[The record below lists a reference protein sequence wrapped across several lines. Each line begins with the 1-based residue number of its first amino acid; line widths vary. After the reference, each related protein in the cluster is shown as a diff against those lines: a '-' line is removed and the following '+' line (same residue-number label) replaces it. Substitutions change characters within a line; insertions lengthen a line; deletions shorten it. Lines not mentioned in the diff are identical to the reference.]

1 MATTALGIM
10 QTSDGAGVDP
20 LTHRRIIKAR
30 WSNPGIIGGLAVTGG
45 SGLTYNV
52 SAGNAVL
59 SRSSSDGYT
68 EAYWEGG
75 ATPAVSTGDP
85 SNPRIDTVW
94 LKAYDAQQGDPDNR
108 VHVGVTQ
115 GTPSSSPVAPSAPSG
130 CLAIARMRVPAGAT
144 STASAQQT
152 SERSYAIPYGATL
165 GLLASYRDT
174 TNGVIDSVKQRRA
187 TRCAVQVTLPTD
199 RLLDLRF
206 VASVSSSGVYGSD
219 DYTNWYVSFLVDGS
233 EVAYS
238 GGEMLLSNLTCETR
252 ERTLTVEVSKGT
264 HTIAVS
270 TAWVS
275 GTNAPNVRAGTYS
288 QQGGSAAGFQG
299 TFPGLK
305 LEVWDRGVSQ

>member
-20 LTHRRIIKAR
+20 LTHRRIIKSHWA
-30 WSNPGIIGGLAVTGG
+30 NTGIVSGLKVTGG

-59 SRSSSDGYT
+59 SRSDSDGYT

-75 ATPAVSTGDP
+75 STPAVSTGDP
-85 SNPRIDTVW
+85 SRPRIDTVW

-130 CLAIARMRVPAGAT
+130 CLAIARMRMPAGAT
-144 STASAQQT
+144 STSSAQQT
-152 SERSYAIPYGATL
+152 TARDYAIPFGASL
-165 GLLASYRDT
+165 GRLGYYHDTSSGNFDT
-174 TNGVIDSVKQRRA
+174 TRMQKS
-187 TRCAVQVTLPTD
+187 TRCAVKVNLPTD

-206 VASVSSSGVYGSD
+206 TASVACSGSEGQH
-219 DYTNWYVSFLVDGS
+219 TNWYVAFALDGS
-233 EVAYS
+233 EVDYS
-238 GGEMLLSNLTCETR
+238 GGESYLNTDTR
-252 ERTLTVEVSKGT
+252 QVVQRTYTLEVPAGT
-264 HTIAVS
+264 HTLAVL

-275 GTNAPNVRAGTYS
+275 GDAAPSVWAGKYS
-288 QQGGSAAGFQG
+288 EQGGGSASSFTG
-299 TFPGLK
+299 TFPGK
-305 LEVWDRGVSQ
+305 IFEVWDRGVA

>member
-10 QTSDGAGVDP
+10 QDSSGAGVDP

-30 WSNPGIIGGLAVTGG
+30 WSNPGIISGLEVTGG

-75 ATPAVSTGDP
+75 STPAVSTGDP

-94 LKAYDAQQGDPDNR
+94 LKADDVQQGDGDNR
-108 VHVGVTQ
+108 VKVGVTQ

-130 CLAIARMRVPAGAT
+130 CTAIAEMRMPAGAT
-144 STASAQQT
+144 STSSAQQT
-152 SERSYAIPYGATL
+152 SEREYAIPYGANL

-174 TNGVIDSVKQRRA
+174 TNGVIDSTKQKRS
-187 TRCAVQVTLPTD
+187 TRCAVKVTVPTD
-199 RLLDLRF
+199 RLIDLRF
-206 VASVSSSGVYGSD
+206 VASVASSGTYGSD
-219 DYTNWYVSFLVDGS
+219 QYTNWYVSFLLDGS
-233 EVAYS
+233 EIQYS

-252 ERTLTVEVSKGT
+252 ERTFTVPVDKGT

-275 GTNAPNVRAGTYS
+275 GTNAPSVRAGTYS
-288 QQGGSAAGFQG
+288 EAGGSAAGFQG
-299 TFPGLK
+299 TFPGMK
-305 LEVWDRGVSQ
+305 LEVWDRGVSK